1 MSTRPY
7 AGRQL
12 VSALSGGLQFGLRVH
27 VNVRPRQRVI
37 FQGAENLSV
46 QQLTSE
52 LAEMVS
58 GLRVCS
64 YFVRSRLEQLTGA
77 LQSNVQFGSWL
88 YARRAALDL
97 AALLAQAQKRREVGG
112 GSLAV
117 RGANAALRIAELC
130 SQEAR

>member
-1 MSTRPY
+1 MSHQPY
-7 AGRQL
+7 GAREVIRHL
-12 VSALSGGLQFGLRVH
+12 TGLDIGLRVQ
-27 VNVRPRQRVI
+27 VNVRPAQRAI
-37 FQGAENLSV
+37 FHGAENLSV

-52 LAEMVS
+52 LAELVS
-58 GLRVCS
+58 DLRVYS
-64 YFVRSRLEQLTGA
+64 HFVHRRLEQLTGA
-77 LQSNVQFGSWL
+77 LQTNVEFGSWS

-130 SQEAR
+130 AAEAR